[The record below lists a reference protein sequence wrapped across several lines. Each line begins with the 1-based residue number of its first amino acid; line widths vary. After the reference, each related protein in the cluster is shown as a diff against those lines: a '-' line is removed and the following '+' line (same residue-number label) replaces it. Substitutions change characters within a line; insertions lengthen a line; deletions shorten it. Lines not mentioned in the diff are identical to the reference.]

1 MSGRRAYDDIVAT
14 YILLMTLTP
23 EGQKEALHDPEYLLR
38 VESSIDVP
46 GVHALG
52 IYAVL
57 GEWDFVTIVEAEDN
71 ERIARFSLELGVGAK
86 VHITTLPAVPLSRLE
101 SEEEPLEAGAAAWM
115 RPEPEESEEP
125 PPPRGPDPS
134 EEMGPPR

>member
-1 MSGRRAYDDIVAT
+1 
-14 YILLMTLTP
+14 MTLTP
-23 EGQKEALHDPEYLLR
+23 EGQIDALRDPEYLLR
-38 VESSIDVP
+38 VESSINVP

-86 VHITTLPAVPLSRLE
+86 VHITTLPAVPLARLE
-101 SEEEPLEAGAAAWM
+101 AEENSLEARTEAWM
-115 RPEPEESEEP
+115 ASEAREEFRPTTEEFRP
-125 PPPRGPDPS
+125 PSPA
-134 EEMGPPR
+134 

>member
-1 MSGRRAYDDIVAT
+1 VAT
-14 YILLMTLTP
+14 YVLLMTLTP
-23 EGQKEALHDPEYLLR
+23 EGQVDALHDPEYLLR
-38 VESSIDVP
+38 VESSINVP

-101 SEEEPLEAGAAAWM
+101 SEPDSLAAGAQVWM
-115 RPEPEESEEP
+115 EPEPREE
-125 PPPRGPDPS
+125 RADPS
-134 EEMGPPR
+134 TEGGFRPPAAPTA